1 MTRKKTDH
9 KGIPEDFL
17 HYLWRY
23 RLFLPHQLTTTMGQP
38 LVILYPGQQNFKAG
52 PDFLNARLRI
62 GDTIWSGHVEI
73 HIRSSDWRRH
83 GHTDDEQYKNVILH
97 AVMIHDEEIF
107 LRTPG
112 DLAVFEM
119 NELIPEIQLER
130 YKYWLNSKTWISCER
145 HLKGEKSIFWTAWKD
160 RLLIDRLEQKSD
172 AVLQTLQ
179 ESDGDWAETFYR
191 KLARNFGFKSNGD
204 AMELLAAS
212 LPYKLIQ
219 RHKSDPFQ
227 ILAMLFGQAGMLNE
241 LFSDEFPTSLRREY
255 YFIQK
260 KYNLHP
266 LDATVWNYGRLR
278 PANFPA
284 IRISQFA
291 EVLCSHDHLLS
302 FFLNNNRSQF
312 RAVFEKP
319 AHPYWNN
326 HYRFDTCAENPG
338 SFKPK
343 FPGAETIENILINT
357 IAVFLFTFGKNKD
370 RTDLIDT
377 ALRILE
383 SCKPEQNQI
392 IRRWDTLGIKAEHSA
407 DTQSLIQLYGVY
419 CTARR
424 CLHCAV
430 GIQLLKQ
437 NETVTL
443 PS

>member
-1 MTRKKTDH
+1 MTRKKPDY

-17 HYLWRY
+17 QYLWRY
-23 RLFLPHQLTTTMGQP
+23 RLFQTHQLKTTTGQP
-38 LVILYPGQQNFKAG
+38 LVILHPGQQNFKAG
-52 PDFLNARLRI
+52 PDFLNARLNI
-62 GDTIWSGHVEI
+62 DNNMWCGHVEI

-119 NELIPEIQLER
+119 LALIPELQLER
-130 YKYWLNSKTWISCER
+130 YRHWLSSKTWISCER
-145 HLKGEKSIFWTAWKD
+145 HLKGAQSVLWTAWKD
-160 RLLIDRLEQKSD
+160 RLLVDRLEKKSE
-172 AVLQTLQ
+172 AILKTL
-179 ESDGDWAETFYR
+179 EEVGGDWGETFYR
-191 KLARNFGFKSNGD
+191 KLARNYGFKSNGD
-204 AMELLAAS
+204 AMEILAAS

-227 ILAMLFGQAGMLNE
+227 ILAMLYGQAGMLNE
-241 LFSDEFPTSLRREY
+241 MFSDEFPAALMQEY

-260 KYNLHP
+260 KYQLQP
-266 LDATVWNYGRLR
+266 LDATIWNYGRLR

-291 EVLCSHDHLLS
+291 AVLCSHDHLLS
-302 FFLNNNRSQF
+302 FFLNNNMESF
-312 RAVFEKP
+312 REVFEKP
-319 AHPYWNN
+319 AHSYWND
-326 HYRFDTCAENPG
+326 HYRFDTFVEQPKKGN
-338 SFKPK
+338 PK
-343 FPGAETIENILINT
+343 FPGTETVDNILINT
-357 IAVFLFTFGKNKD
+357 IAVFLFTFGKNKE
-370 RTDLIDT
+370 RPDLIET

-383 SCKPEQNQI
+383 SCKPENNEI
-392 IRRWDTLGIKAEHSA
+392 IRRWDALGITSEHSA

-424 CLHCAV
+424 CLHCAI

-443 PS
+443 PC